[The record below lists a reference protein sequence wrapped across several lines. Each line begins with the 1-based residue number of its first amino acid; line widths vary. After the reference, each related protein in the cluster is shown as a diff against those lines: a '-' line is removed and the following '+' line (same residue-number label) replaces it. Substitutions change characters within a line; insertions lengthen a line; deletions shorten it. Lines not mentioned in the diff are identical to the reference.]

1 MMPVSMRFILVRSII
16 LTLLVGSQLYLF
28 LRGDRALRR
37 SRLSPRRKRQLRF
50 ALVGFFVS
58 IVAVYLSFLSRG
70 APMQHASP
78 FIVYGLIYPA
88 AIWSFG
94 SLFSCLFLL
103 LTDLVGWCAGL
114 IRSDDA
120 ASGTLEEGAPDPS
133 RRRFVQTGLS
143 ALAAAPVLIS
153 GYGASYESAKHRIE
167 EVRLPLAGNRPFDPS
182 VRLRTGSAQDRPAST
197 ELSAGFD
204 PALRVVQVSDIH
216 SGLFMTP
223 ARMRRYAEVV
233 QQLRPDLFVMTG
245 DFISN
250 SIAYL
255 APCVKEMARVE
266 TRYGSFAVL
275 GNHEHWHGEPEE
287 VIAVFEAAGITVL
300 QNAHRLLQTDRGPV
314 ALAGIDD
321 LRFGK
326 PDLEQA
332 LEGLDPALPTILL
345 SHRPEIFPQ
354 AAARNITLTLAG
366 HYHGGQVKV
375 SLLGLE
381 LSLAR
386 LLTPY
391 PEGLYRLGG
400 SRLYVNRGLGT
411 VGTPVRLNAPPEI
424 TLFHLT

>member
-1 MMPVSMRFILVRSII
+1 MRFILVRSII
-16 LTLLVGSQLYLF
+16 LALLVGSQLYLF

-50 ALVGFFVS
+50 VLVGFFVS

-114 IRSDDA
+114 IRSDDV
-120 ASGTLEEGAPDPS
+120 ASGTLAEGAPDPS

-153 GYGASYESAKHRIE
+153 GYGASYESIGYQIE
-167 EVRLPLAGNRPFDPS
+167 EVSLPLAGNRPFDP
-182 VRLRTGSAQDRPAST
+182 AQDRPF
-197 ELSAGFD
+197 E
-204 PALRVVQVSDIH
+204 PPLRVVQISDIH

-266 TRYGSFAVL
+266 ARYGSFAVL

-332 LEGLDPALPTILL
+332 LEGLDAALPTILL

-354 AAARNITLTLAG
+354 AAARNVALTLSG
-366 HYHGGQVKV
+366 LYHGGQVKV

-381 LSLAR
+381 LSLAH

>member
-1 MMPVSMRFILVRSII
+1 
-16 LTLLVGSQLYLF
+16 
-28 LRGDRALRR
+28 
-37 SRLSPRRKRQLRF
+37 
-50 ALVGFFVS
+50 
-58 IVAVYLSFLSRG
+58 
-70 APMQHASP
+70 
-78 FIVYGLIYPA
+78 
-88 AIWSFG
+88 
-94 SLFSCLFLL
+94 
-103 LTDLVGWCAGL
+103 
-114 IRSDDA
+114 
-120 ASGTLEEGAPDPS
+120 
-133 RRRFVQTGLS
+133 
-143 ALAAAPVLIS
+143 VLIS
-153 GYGASYESAKHRIE
+153 GYGASFESIGYQIE
-167 EVRLPLAGNRPFDPS
+167 EMSLSLGGARPLDP
-182 VRLRTGSAQDRPAST
+182 P
-197 ELSAGFD
+197 
-204 PALRVVQVSDIH
+204 LRVVQVSDIH

-223 ARMRRYAEVV
+223 ARMRRYAEAV

-266 TRYGSFAVL
+266 ARYGSFAVL

-287 VIAVFEAAGITVL
+287 VITIFEEAGITVL
-300 QNAHRLLQTDRGPV
+300 QNARRLLQTDRGPV

-354 AAARNITLTLAG
+354 AAARNVALTLSG

-424 TLFHLT
+424 TLFHLA

>member
-1 MMPVSMRFILVRSII
+1 
-16 LTLLVGSQLYLF
+16 
-28 LRGDRALRR
+28 
-37 SRLSPRRKRQLRF
+37 
-50 ALVGFFVS
+50 
-58 IVAVYLSFLSRG
+58 
-70 APMQHASP
+70 MQHASP
-78 FIVYGLIYPA
+78 FIAYGLIYPA

-114 IRSDDA
+114 IRSDDV
-120 ASGTLEEGAPDPS
+120 ASGTLAEGAPDPS

-167 EVRLPLAGNRPFDPS
+167 EVSLPLAGNRPFDP
-182 VRLRTGSAQDRPAST
+182 AQDRPF
-197 ELSAGFD
+197 E
-204 PALRVVQVSDIH
+204 PPLRVVQISDIH

-266 TRYGSFAVL
+266 ARYGSFAVL

-332 LEGLDPALPTILL
+332 LEGLDAALPTILL

-354 AAARNITLTLAG
+354 AAARNIALTLSG

-375 SLLGLE
+375 RLLGLE
-381 LSLAR
+381 LNVAR

-391 PEGLYRLGG
+391 PEGLYHLGG

-411 VGTPVRLNAPPEI
+411 TGTPVRLNAPPEI
-424 TLFHLT
+424 TLFHLA

>member
-1 MMPVSMRFILVRSII
+1 MLLPVHPVRVVALSHEMTPVSMRFILVRSII
-16 LTLLVGSQLYLF
+16 LALLVGSQLYLF

-70 APMQHASP
+70 APMQPASP

-114 IRSDDA
+114 IRADDA
-120 ASGTLEEGAPDPS
+120 ASGTLAEGAPDPP

-216 SGLFMTP
+216 S
-223 ARMRRYAEVV
+223 
-233 QQLRPDLFVMTG
+233 
-245 DFISN
+245 
-250 SIAYL
+250 
-255 APCVKEMARVE
+255 
-266 TRYGSFAVL
+266 
-275 GNHEHWHGEPEE
+275 
-287 VIAVFEAAGITVL
+287 
-300 QNAHRLLQTDRGPV
+300 
-314 ALAGIDD
+314 
-321 LRFGK
+321 
-326 PDLEQA
+326 
-332 LEGLDPALPTILL
+332 
-345 SHRPEIFPQ
+345 
-354 AAARNITLTLAG
+354 
-366 HYHGGQVKV
+366 
-375 SLLGLE
+375 
-381 LSLAR
+381 
-386 LLTPY
+386 
-391 PEGLYRLGG
+391 
-400 SRLYVNRGLGT
+400 
-411 VGTPVRLNAPPEI
+411 
-424 TLFHLT
+424 

>member
-1 MMPVSMRFILVRSII
+1 MRFILVRSII

-114 IRSDDA
+114 IRSDNV

-287 VIAVFEAAGITVL
+287 VIAVFEAA
-300 QNAHRLLQTDRGPV
+300 
-314 ALAGIDD
+314 
-321 LRFGK
+321 
-326 PDLEQA
+326 
-332 LEGLDPALPTILL
+332 
-345 SHRPEIFPQ
+345 
-354 AAARNITLTLAG
+354 
-366 HYHGGQVKV
+366 
-375 SLLGLE
+375 
-381 LSLAR
+381 
-386 LLTPY
+386 
-391 PEGLYRLGG
+391 
-400 SRLYVNRGLGT
+400 
-411 VGTPVRLNAPPEI
+411 
-424 TLFHLT
+424 